1 VPKQRRKDFD
11 MKSIL
16 HHLSHAVK
24 RRIRRRYVNRSFERS
39 PRESSENIFHRGFNK
54 VSSPIF
60 LALEGSQMSHMSSD
74 NGEPIPGTRLLA
86 ARAEHTDSTSPHLMN
101 ARLTHEQSA
110 GLGSGVD
117 ILETNQ
123 SLSRN

>member
-1 VPKQRRKDFD
+1 
-11 MKSIL
+11 
-16 HHLSHAVK
+16 
-24 RRIRRRYVNRSFERS
+24 
-39 PRESSENIFHRGFNK
+39 
-54 VSSPIF
+54 
-60 LALEGSQMSHMSSD
+60 MSHMSSD

-86 ARAEHTDSTSPHLMN
+86 ARAEHTDSTPPHLMN

-117 ILETNQ
+117 ILETNK